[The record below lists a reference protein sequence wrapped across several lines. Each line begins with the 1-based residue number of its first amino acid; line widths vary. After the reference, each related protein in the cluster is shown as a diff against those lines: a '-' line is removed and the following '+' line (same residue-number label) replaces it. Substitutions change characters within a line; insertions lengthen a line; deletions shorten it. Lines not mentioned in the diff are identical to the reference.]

1 MNRRIALEGVD
12 NFRDFGGYAT
22 TDRRRMRERRFY
34 RSASHARA
42 TDADLDA
49 IGALGIGVVVDLRRL
64 AERQRDPSRRHP
76 QFSAE
81 VIVNDDESQADTWYE
96 HIRTS
101 DLSAEGFGRYML
113 EYYRDAPFEA
123 RHIDLFGRFFDALE
137 TADTPVLIHCAAG
150 KDRTGIL
157 AALVHHLAGV
167 SREDAMA
174 DYLLTNDP
182 QRLATRMPLVAK
194 AIFETVGRTPG
205 EDALKVALG
214 VAPDYLRAALT
225 AIETA
230 FGGVDEYLA
239 GPLRLSPARRER
251 IRQRLLE

>member
-1 MNRRIALEGVD
+1 MDRRIALQGVD
-12 NFRDFGGYAT
+12 NFRDFGGYAAAGGA
-22 TDRRRMRERRFY
+22 RMRQGQFF

-42 TDADLDA
+42 TDSDLDT

-64 AERQRDPSRRHP
+64 AERERDPSRRHP
-76 QFSAE
+76 QFSAH

-123 RHIDLFGRFFDALE
+123 RHIDLFGRFFDVLE
-137 TADTPVLIHCAAG
+137 TAGTPVLIHCAAG

-167 SREDAMA
+167 SRDDAMS

-182 QRLATRMPLVAK
+182 QRLATRMPLIAK
-194 AIFETVGRTPG
+194 AIFDTVGRTPG
-205 EDALKVALG
+205 EEALKVALG
-214 VAPDYLRAALT
+214 VAPEYLHAALA
-225 AIETA
+225 AIEAA
-230 FGGVDEYLA
+230 FGSVDDYLA

-251 IRQRLLE
+251 IRERLLE